1 MPRMNM
7 RTFYVDGVLSL
18 QRYFIKLYGY
28 IAKII
33 CQRGNTIRMQ
43 IGKFRF
49 LIALEIDPNFDIMRM
64 YRFQRYM
71 FEFRQAVLHTSF
83 YIKIVYQEGDI
94 NSKILILLLLFLR
107 FAFKIESVS

>member
-1 MPRMNM
+1 
-7 RTFYVDGVLSL
+7 
-18 QRYFIKLYGY
+18 
-28 IAKII
+28 
-33 CQRGNTIRMQ
+33 
-43 IGKFRF
+43 
-49 LIALEIDPNFDIMRM
+49 M
-64 YRFQRYM
+64 YRFQRYT

>member
-1 MPRMNM
+1 
-7 RTFYVDGVLSL
+7 
-18 QRYFIKLYGY
+18 
-28 IAKII
+28 
-33 CQRGNTIRMQ
+33 MQ

-49 LIALEIDPNFDIMRM
+49 LIALEIDPQLIPNFDIMRM
-64 YRFQRYM
+64 YRFQRYT

>member
-1 MPRMNM
+1 
-7 RTFYVDGVLSL
+7 
-18 QRYFIKLYGY
+18 
-28 IAKII
+28 
-33 CQRGNTIRMQ
+33 MQ

-64 YRFQRYM
+64 YRFQRYT
-71 FEFRQAVLHTSF
+71 FEFRQAVLYTSF

>member
-1 MPRMNM
+1 MTMPRMNM

-18 QRYFIKLYGY
+18 QRYFIKLDGY

-49 LIALEIDPNFDIMRM
+49 LIALEIDPRD
-64 YRFQRYM
+64 
-71 FEFRQAVLHTSF
+71 
-83 YIKIVYQEGDI
+83 
-94 NSKILILLLLFLR
+94 SKL
-107 FAFKIESVS
+107 

>member
-1 MPRMNM
+1 MTMPRMNM
-7 RTFYVDGVLSL
+7 RTFYGVLSL

-49 LIALEIDPNFDIMRM
+49 LIALEIDPRD
-64 YRFQRYM
+64 
-71 FEFRQAVLHTSF
+71 
-83 YIKIVYQEGDI
+83 
-94 NSKILILLLLFLR
+94 SKL
-107 FAFKIESVS
+107 

>member
-1 MPRMNM
+1 
-7 RTFYVDGVLSL
+7 
-18 QRYFIKLYGY
+18 
-28 IAKII
+28 
-33 CQRGNTIRMQ
+33 MQ

-64 YRFQRYM
+64 YRFQRYT

-107 FAFKIESVS
+107 FAFRLNLFRDSKKKALDPFNIQNH